1 MIITVLYHA
10 YSRAE
15 KISDPRG
22 SQRITYIYASAFS
35 PLFLPLRLRFFD
47 PDPAAPSVP
56 ESLLSPLPFVL
67 LSPLPEP
74 FPEPLPLGLYVFK
87 TLTALCSS
95 SYFLSSARSLS
106 LSSSSF
112 FSFFSSALF
121 TSGFCGAG
129 AGAAGLGSRSSR
141 IQARRSSVCFVEKKC
156 WFCIV
161 PRRAKKS

>member
-10 YSRAE
+10 YSRSE
-15 KISDPRG
+15 KTGGPRG
-22 SQRITYIYASAFS
+22 AQRLTQTYASAFS

-56 ESLLSPLPFVL
+56 ESLLSPLLFPL

-74 FPEPLPLGLYVFK
+74 FPFPLALYVFK

-121 TSGFCGAG
+121 TSGCFGAG
-129 AGAAGLGSRSSR
+129 AGAAGAGSRSSR